1 MKNILLMLVFLLA
14 GLWLVSCG
22 NQEGSPRPR
31 GYFRIDLPEKS
42 WVSFDSSTYPYAFEY
57 ASLASLNTTITP
69 DSEQYWLNIDYPSFG
84 GTLHLSYK
92 AVHGN
97 LSDLLE
103 DAHELANKHL
113 AKATYMEPRP
123 ILRDSAGVYG
133 LIYDIRGAGVASSV
147 QFYLTDSLRH
157 YVRGA
162 LYFNVAP
169 NNDSLAPVIDY
180 VKEDIDHLINSFH
193 WR

>member
-1 MKNILLMLVFLLA
+1 MKNLLLTAAVILSIFLLSA
-14 GLWLVSCG
+14 CG
-22 NQEGSPRPR
+22 GKESGPRPR
-31 GYFRIDLPEKS
+31 GYFRIDLPVNS
-42 WVSFDSSTYPYAFEY
+42 YLPFDTAWPYAFEY
-57 ASLASLNTTITP
+57 AALAKLNTSITP
-69 DSEQYWLNIDYPSFG
+69 DSEQFWLNIEYPTLG

-92 AVHGN
+92 AVNGN
-97 LSDLLE
+97 LSELLE

-113 AKATYMEPRP
+113 AKATYLEPSP
-123 ILRDSAGVYG
+123 IIRDSARVYG
-133 LIYDIRGAGVASSV
+133 LLYDIRGAGVASSV

-162 LYFNVAP
+162 LYFSVAP

-180 VKEDIDHLINSFH
+180 VRQDIDHLISSFR